1 MIEKLL
7 DNYYTKVLKELM
19 RQFMTGYY
27 LDYKFEELNGAVHL
41 FIKKPEYNDEQYIS
55 IYAFWKDEAIWELCR
70 FEEKTIKIISARI
83 KGYGREGIEI
93 EENKTIKEMTKLNN
107 VSNASDLTALSQM
120 QWENNKIIEKKI
132 NEITKVINNE

>member
-41 FIKKPEYNDEQYIS
+41 FIKKPEYNDEQYVS
-55 IYAFWKDEAIWELCR
+55 IYEFWKDEAIWELCR
-70 FEEKTIKIISARI
+70 FEAQATMKILKARI
-83 KGYGREGIEI
+83 KEYGDRER
-93 EENKTIKEMTKLNN
+93 
-107 VSNASDLTALSQM
+107 
-120 QWENNKIIEKKI
+120 EKRWHRKKQI
-132 NEITKVINNE
+132 RKYLKAGPKKD